1 MSSKKI
7 HGHSASSQTTFKF
20 GYAMVGKSSPRDLRR
35 NGRHLVRNIDAV
47 VRPDPDVILE
57 GSFRISANYI
67 VMGDKDEG

>member
-7 HGHSASSQTTFKF
+7 HGHSASSQTPFKF
-20 GYAMVGKSSPRDLRR
+20 GYVIVGNSSPRDLRR
-35 NGRHLVRNIDAV
+35 NGRRVVRNIDAV

-57 GSFRISANYI
+57 GSFRKSANYI